1 MSKEAK
7 ICDRCGRAAKKY
19 HKEIV
24 QPDKLKPPSTWIICE
39 VCESEG
45 KHALK
50 KL

>member
-1 MSKEAK
+1 MKETK
-7 ICDRCGRAAKKY
+7 ICDRCGRSAKKY

-24 QPDKLKPPSTWIICE
+24 QPDKLKPPTTWIICIE
-39 VCESEG
+39 CKQDG